1 VIERAERA
9 APALTSLAA
18 SAEWVRARAWIV
30 VWWGAGRALVLAVA
44 LVVDAVGPRGYLAHD
59 ERSHAFGLL
68 AAWDGRWY
76 RLVAEHGYLLV
87 PERQS
92 DPAFFPVYPM
102 LLRAVHGLGLSYA
115 STGLL
120 LSNLLLLVALFAFYA
135 LGAELVGSTVARR
148 ATVYVAIFPAGYV
161 FSMSY
166 PESLVLAAM
175 SLAALA
181 ALRGHWGRAAA
192 WASAGALARPEGAFV
207 ALPLLAIALGSHRRH
222 SPRERGLAVGAAV
235 APFAV
240 LASFPLYLG
249 FALHDPFAWSKAESR
264 WGRHFSPTG
273 FVDAFDRL
281 PSAFD
286 HSAWVARD
294 LGALAG
300 YLALLWL
307 AGRCGVPLAWRL
319 AGLAVV
325 ALPPFSGS
333 FDSIARFGLLVPPVF
348 WGLAWLGRHRHTDRA
363 IRIASIALLVAATV
377 TIPYAF
383 P

>member
-9 APALTSLAA
+9 SPALTSLAA
-18 SAEWVRARAWIV
+18 SVEWVRERAWIV
-30 VWWGAGRALVLAVA
+30 VWWSAGRALVLAVA

-59 ERSHAFGLL
+59 ERSHVFGLL
-68 AAWDGRWY
+68 ASWDGRWY

-92 DPAFFPVYPM
+92 DPAFFPLYPM
-102 LLRAVHGLGLSYA
+102 LLRAAHGLGLSYA

-120 LSNLLLLVALFAFYA
+120 LSNVVLLVALFAFYA
-135 LGAELVGSTVARR
+135 LGTEVVGAMVARR

-166 PESLVLAAM
+166 PESFVLAAM

-181 ALRGHWGRAAA
+181 ALRGRWGLAAA
-192 WASAGALARPEGAFV
+192 CASAGALARPEGAFV
-207 ALPLLAIALGSHRRH
+207 ALPLLAIALDGQRHR
-222 SPRERGLAVGAAV
+222 SPHERGLAFGAAL

-249 FALHDPFAWSKAESR
+249 FVLHDPFAWSKAESR
-264 WGRHFSPTG
+264 WGRHFSPIG

-281 PSAFD
+281 PAAFD
-286 HSAWVARD
+286 HSAWVLRD

-300 YLALLWL
+300 YLLLLWL
-307 AGRCGVPLAWRL
+307 ARRSSVPLAWRL

-325 ALPPFSGS
+325 ALPVFSGS
-333 FDSIARFGLLVPPVF
+333 FDSIARFGLLVPAVF
-348 WGLAWLGRHRHTDRA
+348 WGLAWVGRHRHADRA
-363 IRIASIALLVAATV
+363 IRIASIGLLAAATA

>member
-1 VIERAERA
+1 VIERAGQ

-18 SAEWVRARAWIV
+18 SLEWVRARAWIV
-30 VWWGAGRALVLAVA
+30 AWWGAGRALVLGVA
-44 LVVDAVGPRGYLAHD
+44 LVVDAVGPRGYVAHD
-59 ERSHAFGLL
+59 ERSHPFGLL
-68 AAWDGRWY
+68 ASWDGHWY

-92 DPAFFPVYPM
+92 DPAFFPLYPM
-102 LLRAVHGLGLSYA
+102 LLRAAHGLGLSYA

-120 LSNLLLLVALFAFYA
+120 LSNLALLVALYAFYA
-135 LGAELVGSTVARR
+135 LGTEVVGSTVARR

-166 PESLVLAAM
+166 PESFVLAAM
-175 SLAALA
+175 SFAALA
-181 ALRGHWGRAAA
+181 ALRGRFGRAAV

-207 ALPLLAIALGSHRRH
+207 ALPLLALAVAGHRRR
-222 SPRERGLAVGAAV
+222 PARETGLAFGAAL

-240 LASFPLYLG
+240 LASFPLYL
-249 FALHDPFAWSKAESR
+249 AYVLHDPLAWSKAESR
-264 WGRHFSPTG
+264 WGRHFSPVG
-273 FVDAFDRL
+273 FVDAFERL
-281 PSAFD
+281 PTAYG
-286 HSAWVARD
+286 HSAWVVRD

-300 YLALLWL
+300 YLVLLWL
-307 AGRCGVPLAWRL
+307 ARRCGVPLAWQL

-325 ALPPFSGS
+325 ALPVFSGS
-333 FDSIARFGLLVPPVF
+333 FNSIARFGLLAPAVF
-348 WGLAWLGRHRHTDRA
+348 WGLACLGRRRNADRA
-363 IRIASIALLVAATV
+363 IRLASLGLLVAATV